1 MSNHKTKTGI
11 LISKV
16 GQMCGIGGVK
26 CPKTDT
32 QKKSRTKAGKF
43 IRTAGKV
50 VGTLAGLGALGL
62 ATGKI
67 GGGRKSGSNST
78 TSPSGPLMNKP
89 KMLMKKRKSYA

>member
-1 MSNHKTKTGI
+1 MSNHDKTKAGI
-11 LISKV
+11 FIGKV
-16 GQMCGIGGVK
+16 GEICGIGGVK
-26 CPKTDT
+26 CPKD
-32 QKKSRTKAGKF
+32 QKQRTKAGKI
-43 IRTAGKV
+43 IRTAGKI

-62 ATGKI
+62 VTGKI

>member
-1 MSNHKTKTGI
+1 MSNHDKTKAGI
-11 LISKV
+11 FIGKV
-16 GQMCGIGGVK
+16 GEICGIGGVK

-32 QKKSRTKAGKF
+32 AKPRTKAGKI

-50 VGTLAGLGALGL
+50 VGALAGLVALGL

>member
-1 MSNHKTKTGI
+1 MPNQKSKAGIFISN
-11 LISKV
+11 V
-16 GQMCGIGGVK
+16 GRICGIGGVK

-32 QKKSRTKAGKF
+32 QKKRTKAGKF

-67 GGGRKSGSNST
+67 RGGRKSGSNST

>member
-1 MSNHKTKTGI
+1 MSNHDKTKAGI
-11 LISKV
+11 FIGKV
-16 GQMCGIGGVK
+16 GEICGIGGVK
-26 CPKTDT
+26 CTKD
-32 QKKSRTKAGKF
+32 QKQRTKAGKI
-43 IRTAGKV
+43 IRTAGKI

-62 ATGKI
+62 VTGKI